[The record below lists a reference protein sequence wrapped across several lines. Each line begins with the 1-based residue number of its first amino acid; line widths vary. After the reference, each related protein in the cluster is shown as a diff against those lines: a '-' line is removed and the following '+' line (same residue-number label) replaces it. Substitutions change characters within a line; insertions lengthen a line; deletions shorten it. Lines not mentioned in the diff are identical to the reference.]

1 MHEYQLAGLGPE
13 VRPKMNTTQSVR
25 LTDQALR
32 RSVEGLLEPW
42 LETATREELAE
53 VNEVINRQLADRA
66 EPEERA
72 A

>member
-1 MHEYQLAGLGPE
+1 
-13 VRPKMNTTQSVR
+13 MNTTQSVR

-53 VNEVINRQLADRA
+53 VNEVINRQLADRG

>member
-1 MHEYQLAGLGPE
+1 M
-13 VRPKMNTTQSVR
+13 TTSQSVR
-25 LTDQALR
+25 LTDKALR
-32 RSVEGLLEPW
+32 QSVAGLLEPW

>member
-1 MHEYQLAGLGPE
+1 MSTAQPH
-13 VRPKMNTTQSVR
+13 VR

-42 LETATREELAE
+42 LEIATREELDE
-53 VNEVINRQLADRA
+53 VQAVINRQLAERA
-66 EPEERA
+66 EPSERA